1 MSDRSLR
8 TPLAKA
14 RGRGSAKDGTH
25 HFWVQRLT
33 AVALIPLT
41 IWFALSIASLATA
54 GQVEVVAWMKSP
66 LSATLMLSFIMAG
79 FWHMKLGL
87 QVVIEDY
94 EHTES
99 TKITCLI
106 LNNLIAIFLTL
117 AAFLS
122 VLKMLFGG

>member
-14 RGRGSAKDGTH
+14 RGLGSAKDGTH

-54 GQVEVVAWMKSP
+54 GQAEVLAWMKSP
-66 LSATLMLSFIMAG
+66 LSAILMLSFIMAG

-94 EHTES
+94 VHSES

-106 LNNLIAIFLTL
+106 LNNLIAIFLAL

-122 VLKMLFGG
+122 VLKMLLGG